1 MIRIAPAAL
10 VFGLP
15 GIAVV
20 VISTVVTLRAHD
32 AAARPQPARFSGSI
46 VIQRLP
52 SLLASPRL
60 HEAIPV
66 IVVRDEAAASFYD
79 SPAEYDSIVSS
90 WRDALAAVG
99 ADARIVSPPVARDD
113 RKARVIVVPSSP
125 CLTIETREA
134 LERAGARGAGVILS
148 GSTGTYDAGCRPL
161 GFGLIIAST
170 GASRA
175 ATVERRDM
183 TYVTLPAASPLA
195 ADIPPGARLDL
206 NPGRQIALRD
216 PMRDGF
222 YSDYSLQ
229 PQPAHRQP
237 LLDAALTHATIRG
250 RRAVYWGFE
259 LVDVVK
265 LPWDREIVRL
275 LVRNSVAWAATQ
287 PLATVEPWPNGN
299 RAAASLAQDVESGFA
314 NARGAADSL
323 RAARVRSTFYLTSSL
338 AQHYERLSRHLA
350 QSGEIGT
357 HGETHRRLGG
367 LPPSEQRALLT
378 TTQHDL
384 LEIVGAA
391 ANGLRPPE
399 EQFDTATMSAWLA
412 AKGTYL
418 FGANDSRA
426 AAPEL
431 LRIGRDT
438 LVLVGRVGSD
448 DFAATSRHN
457 LGPDAVSQIFLGEY
471 ERVRALGGHYVL
483 SYHSQVLATP
493 ALLPS
498 LISVARRLMSDT
510 AVWIAPVGDI
520 AEWWRERAL
529 LDARAHLTGDVM
541 KVVIRNNGNRVVRG
555 AVVQVGIPDAKRV
568 VRADARLFP
577 SGARTVRIAVPP
589 LAPRTAKTVNV
600 ILTSVPARD

>member
-1 MIRIAPAAL
+1 MMRIAPAAL
-10 VFGLP
+10 VFGAP

-32 AAARPQPARFSGSI
+32 ASARPQPARFSGST
-46 VIQRLP
+46 VVQRLP

-60 HEAIPV
+60 HDPIPV
-66 IVVRDEAAASFYD
+66 VVVRDEAAASFYD
-79 SPAEYDSIVSS
+79 TPASYDSIVSK
-90 WRDALAAVG
+90 WREALAAIG
-99 ADARIVSPPVARDD
+99 ANVRIVSPPVARDD
-113 RKARVIVVPSSP
+113 KSARVIVVPSSP
-125 CLTIETREA
+125 CLTVDTREA

-161 GFGLIIAST
+161 GYGLIIGST
-170 GASRA
+170 GATRA

-183 TYVTLPAASPLA
+183 TYVTLPAASPLT

-206 NPGRQIALRD
+206 RPGRQIALRD
-216 PMRDGF
+216 QTRDGF

-229 PQPAHRQP
+229 PEPAHRQP
-237 LLDAALTHATIRG
+237 LLDAALTHASIRG

-259 LVDVVK
+259 LTDVVA
-265 LPWDREIVRL
+265 LPWDREIARL

-287 PLATVEPWPNGN
+287 PLASIEPWPNGN
-299 RAAASLAQDVESGFA
+299 RAAASLAQDVETGFA

-323 RAARVRSTFYLTSSL
+323 RAARVRSTFFLTSSL
-338 AQHYERLSRHLA
+338 AQHYERLSRRLA

-357 HGETHRRLGG
+357 HGDTHRLLGG
-367 LPPSEQRALLT
+367 LPPSEQRARLT

-384 LEIVGAA
+384 VSIVGMD

-418 FGANDSRA
+418 FGANDSRS

-448 DFAATSRHN
+448 DFAATARRAQR
-457 LGPDAVSQIFLGEY
+457 PDALAKIFLDEY
-471 ERVRALGGHYVL
+471 DRVRALGGHYVL

-493 ALLPS
+493 PLVSS
-498 LISVARRLMSDT
+498 LATVARRLMGDT
-510 AVWIAPVGDI
+510 AVWVAPVGDI
-520 AEWWRERAL
+520 AEWWRERAG
-529 LDARAHLTGDVM
+529 LDARAHITGDAM
-541 KVVIRNNGNRVVRG
+541 KVIVHNRGDRVVRG
-555 AVVQVGIPDAKRV
+555 AVVRVSIPDSKRA
-568 VRADARLFP
+568 VRADTRLLP
-577 SGARTVRIAVPP
+577 STGHTVRVVVPP
-589 LAPRTAKTVNV
+589 LPPRASKTVNV
-600 ILTSVPARD
+600 ILTGVTTGG

>member
-1 MIRIAPAAL
+1 MRIAPAAL
-10 VFGLP
+10 VFGVP
-15 GIAVV
+15 GVTVV
-20 VISTVVTLRAHD
+20 VISTVMTLRAHD
-32 AAARPQPARFSGSI
+32 VSARPQPARFSGST
-46 VIQRLP
+46 VVQRLP

-60 HEAIPV
+60 HDPVSV
-66 IVVRDEAAASFYD
+66 IVVRDESAASFYNTT
-79 SPAEYDSIVSS
+79 AAYDSIVTS
-90 WRDALAAVG
+90 WRDALAAIG
-99 ADARIVSPPVARDD
+99 ANVRIVSPPVARDD
-113 RKARVIVVPSSP
+113 KLARVIVVPSSP
-125 CLTIETREA
+125 CLTVDTREA
-134 LERAGARGAGVILS
+134 LDRAGARGAGIILT

-161 GFGLIIAST
+161 GYGLIIGST
-170 GASRA
+170 GATRA

-183 TYVTLPAASPLA
+183 TYVTLPASSPLA

-216 PMRDGF
+216 QTRDGF

-237 LLDAALTHATIRG
+237 LLDAALTHATKGG

-259 LVDVVK
+259 LLDVAPM
-265 LPWDREIVRL
+265 PWDREIARL
-275 LVRNSVAWAATQ
+275 LVRNSVAWAGSQ

-299 RAAASLAQDVESGFA
+299 RAAASLAQDVEAGFA
-314 NARGAADSL
+314 NARGAADTL
-323 RAARVRSTFYLTSSL
+323 RAARVRSTFYLTSSM

-357 HGETHRRLGG
+357 HGDTHRLLGG
-367 LPPSEQRALLT
+367 LSSAEQRARLT

-384 LEIVGAA
+384 VGIVGAD

-418 FGANDSRA
+418 FGANDSRS

-448 DFAATSRHN
+448 DFAATARRTRS
-457 LGPDAVSQIFLGEY
+457 PDALAKIFLDEY
-471 ERVRALGGHYVL
+471 DRVRALGGHYVL

-493 ALLPS
+493 PLVSS
-498 LISVARRLMSDT
+498 LATVARRLMRDT
-510 AVWIAPVGDI
+510 AVWVAPVGDI
-520 AEWWRERAL
+520 AEWWRERAA
-529 LDARAHLTGDVM
+529 LDARAHITGDVM
-541 KVVIRNNGNRVVRG
+541 KVVVKNRGDHAVRG
-555 AVVQVGIPDAKRV
+555 AIVRVAIPDSKRA
-568 VRADARLFP
+568 VRADTRLLP
-577 SGARTVRIAVPP
+577 SNARTVRVAVPP
-589 LAPRTAKTVNV
+589 LSPRASKTVNV
-600 ILTSVPARD
+600 ILTAAPNRD